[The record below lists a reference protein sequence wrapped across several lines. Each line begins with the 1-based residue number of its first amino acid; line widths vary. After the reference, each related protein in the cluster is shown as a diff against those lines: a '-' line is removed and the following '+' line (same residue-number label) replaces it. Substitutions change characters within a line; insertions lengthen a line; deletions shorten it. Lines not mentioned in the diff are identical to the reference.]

1 MVYELKAKELNSN
14 KNKTKTK
21 SAATSKSTNK
31 IKTPFALYAES
42 QKSESDH
49 INLREE
55 YTNMSVDQKYDWIVK
70 AVRQAPECI
79 AKILNKEEQRIF
91 KGKINSPP
99 NPYTLFV
106 KDVYE
111 KIKLKT
117 DKHSDVFSQIAQLWK
132 QLDEKKRKKYS
143 EAAAAVR
150 KRLYLDI
157 WTGRISRTF
166 SPFISTDEKSSE

>member
-14 KNKTKTK
+14 KNKNKNKT
-21 SAATSKSTNK
+21 AATSKPTNK

-55 YTNMSVDQKYDWIVK
+55 YTHMSVDLKYDWILK
-70 AVRQAPECI
+70 AVRQAPESI

-91 KGKINSPP
+91 KGQINSTPTA
-99 NPYTLFV
+99 YTLFV
-106 KDVYE
+106 KDMYE

-117 DKHSDVFSQIAQLWK
+117 DNKPTAAIFSEIAQLWK
-132 QLDEKKRKKYS
+132 QLDANKKKKYV
-143 EAAAAVR
+143 ETAASVR
-150 KRLYLDI
+150 
-157 WTGRISRTF
+157 
-166 SPFISTDEKSSE
+166 